1 MWRVSTNAVE
11 QPAYPPL
18 GQAYEPGE
26 SLDEQIQRRGLRPI
40 SSAADLAC
48 DEAFESDEEL
58 DEFLDDLYVSRR
70 ANLA

>member
-1 MWRVSTNAVE
+1 MSTNAAE

-26 SLDEQIQRRGLRPI
+26 SLDEQVQRRGLRPI

-48 DEAFESDEEL
+48 DGAFESDEEL
-58 DEFLDDLYVSRR
+58 DEFLTDLYASRR